1 MARVAAIGLDAGEW
15 QLIEPMLADGQLP
28 NLAAIRSKSA
38 ECRLTN
44 PLYRS
49 TLVWEAFVT
58 GRQDLDDDRSGG
70 VEFDPLT
77 YGVRKIAAGSAAPF
91 YAGLA
96 GVEAIAFDVPHLSV
110 AGAANDVRVCTW
122 GAHSR
127 SHPRAS
133 NPPELLGE
141 IDRVFGL
148 HPAFRD
154 EHRYAWH
161 RPEFVEWLVRSLVAG
176 SATRGDIA
184 AWLMDRFP
192 SWQLFLTVMSESH
205 SAGENLGHALAEG
218 HPLARL
224 PLARCHRTELLEV
237 YRAMDAAIGR
247 FAARLPGDAALV
259 VFSIHGTAA
268 NDSELSSTVLLP
280 ELLQRLHFKRPFL
293 HEPDRAAWQRD
304 GDAIVPLVDESW
316 EDYMRRHVGI
326 PTVGLRQRVRRLIP
340 DRLVCVARSLL
351 RGLSD
356 NDSELSDSD
365 SGASLEWQVPTWFR
379 ARWPRMKVFALP
391 TFADA
396 RLRLNVRGRERD
408 GIVDPAD
415 YELVCRETEEAIRA
429 CRDPRT
435 GRCVVAKTWRPRA
448 AAPMA
453 PRGCDADIV
462 VQWSHAFDALE
473 HPEAGLIGPFPFR
486 RTGGH
491 TAGGFAFFA
500 GAGIAPGDLGEWR
513 AIDLPAT
520 LVALLGR
527 PLPSHLDGRP
537 IPVLCD
543 AAT

>member
-28 NLAAIRSKSA
+28 NLAGIRSKSA

-49 TLVWEAFVT
+49 TLVWEAFLT
-58 GRQDLDDDRSGG
+58 GRQDLNDDRSGG

-77 YGVRKIAAGSAAPF
+77 YGVRKIPAGSTAPF
-91 YAGLA
+91 YAGLG
-96 GVEAIAFDVPHLSV
+96 GVEAIAFDVPHLSLD
-110 AGAANDVRVCTW
+110 GAVSDVRVCTW
-122 GAHSR
+122 GTHSR

-133 NPPELLGE
+133 NPSGLLSE
-141 IDRVFGL
+141 IDGAFGL

-176 SATRGDIA
+176 SATRADIA
-184 AWLMDRFP
+184 VWLMDRFP

-218 HPLARL
+218 SPMARL
-224 PLARCHRTELLEV
+224 PMARCHRTGLLEV

-259 VFSIHGTAA
+259 VFSILGTAA

-293 HEPDRAAWQRD
+293 HDPDRAAWQRD
-304 GDAIVPLVDESW
+304 GDAIVPAVDESW
-316 EDYMRRHVGI
+316 DDYMRRHAVVI
-326 PTVGLRQRVRRLIP
+326 PTVGLCQRARRLIP
-340 DRLVCVARSLL
+340 DRLLGVARSLS
-351 RGLSD
+351 RGLS
-356 NDSELSDSD
+356 ERSDSD
-365 SGASLEWQVPTWFR
+365 SGTSLNWQVPTWYR

-391 TFADA
+391 TFGDA

-408 GIVDPAD
+408 GIVEPAD
-415 YELVCRETEEAIRA
+415 YEVVCREAEEAIRA
-429 CRDPRT
+429 CRDPST
-435 GRCVVAKTWRPRA
+435 GRSVVAETWRPRA

-453 PRGCDADIV
+453 AGGCDADIV
-462 VQWSHAFDALE
+462 VQWSHTFDALE

-500 GAGIAPGDLGEWR
+500 GAGIAPRDLGEWR

-527 PLPSHLDGRP
+527 PLPPHLDGRP

-543 AAT
+543 ATPRLD

>member
-28 NLAAIRSKSA
+28 NLARIRSKSA

-49 TLVWEAFVT
+49 TLVWEAFLT

-77 YGVRKIAAGSAAPF
+77 YGVRKIAAGSTAPF

-96 GVEAIAFDVPHLSV
+96 GVEAIAFDVPHLSL

-122 GAHSR
+122 GTHSR

-133 NPPELLGE
+133 NPPGLLRE
-141 IDRVFGL
+141 IDRAFGL

-176 SATRGDIA
+176 SAARADIA

-218 HPLARL
+218 HPMARL
-224 PLARCHRTELLEV
+224 PMARCHRTALLEV

-259 VFSIHGTAA
+259 VFSILGTAA
-268 NDSELSSTVLLP
+268 NDSELSSTALLP

-293 HEPDRAAWQRD
+293 HDPDRAAWQRD
-304 GDAIVPLVDESW
+304 GDAIVPAVDESW
-316 EDYMRRHVGI
+316 DDYMRRHAGI
-326 PTVGLRQRVRRLIP
+326 PTVGLRQRARWLIP
-340 DRLVCVARSLL
+340 DRLVCVARSLS
-351 RGLSD
+351 RG
-356 NDSELSDSD
+356 LSDSD
-365 SGASLEWQVPTWFR
+365 SGASLDWQVPTWYR

-391 TFADA
+391 TFGDA

-408 GIVDPAD
+408 GIVEPAD
-415 YELVCRETEEAIRA
+415 YEVVCREAEEAIRA

-435 GRCVVAKTWRPRA
+435 GRSVVAETWRPRA

-500 GAGIAPGDLGEWR
+500 GAGIAPRDLGEWR

-527 PLPSHLDGRP
+527 PLPPHLDGRP